1 MFTKRPVSRSKQFKI
16 KKETLASKIVTS
28 LESEMT
34 LQKASE
40 HKPSS
45 QLYQSTSNGND
56 FKALK
61 DTTQQKAAKKEDSG
75 FKPVK
80 RNEIVLT
87 KS

>member
-45 QLYQSTSNGND
+45 QLYQSTLNGND
-56 FKALK
+56 FKTLK
-61 DTTQQKAAKKEDSG
+61 DTQKAAKKEESV
-75 FKPVK
+75 FKPVQ